1 MLGTVDFEARCMA
14 AQTLRQLGG
23 ASIEIIS
30 KAEYDSIEHDSKTI
44 YYVQEDGKVVQYL
57 GDVKLTSG
65 AIAGSGSLSGLA
77 LTSIVGSAEYE
88 SLAPEA
94 EEEPEEN
101 EVSEEAE

>member
-14 AQTLRQLGG
+14 AQTLGQLGG

-30 KAEYDSIEHDSKTI
+30 KAEYDSIEHGSNTI

-65 AIAGSGSLSGLA
+65 AIAGSGSLTGIA
-77 LTSIVGSAEYE
+77 HKSIVGVATF
-88 SLAPEA
+88 
-94 EEEPEEN
+94 EPIIPQEVEN
-101 EVSEEAE
+101 T